1 MTDVHSAFPQP
12 AHAKGQALS
21 EHGHVDMSEHL
32 KTWKG
37 FSRLIRWGIAAIA
50 TAHDFAVA
58 SRDTG
63 AFIAAGIT
71 VIDPWA
77 GNASRDFDPS

>member
-37 FSRLIRWGIAAIA
+37 FSRLIRWGIAAIVVLLVFLA
-50 TAHDFAVA
+50 IFRTH
-58 SRDTG
+58 G
-63 AFIAAGIT
+63 
-71 VIDPWA
+71 
-77 GNASRDFDPS
+77 